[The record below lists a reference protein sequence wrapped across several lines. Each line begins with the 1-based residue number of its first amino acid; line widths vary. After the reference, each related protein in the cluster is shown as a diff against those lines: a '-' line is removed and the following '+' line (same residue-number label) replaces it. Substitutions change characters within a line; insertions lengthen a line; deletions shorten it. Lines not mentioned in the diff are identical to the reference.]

1 MAAMRRAPERALARI
16 VCVPGTEANAR
27 CLCNAGNSR
36 PDALRVARAAGVT
49 ARGTGT
55 DPMSDQ
61 PENFVLVYLRRL
73 DEKMDRMLDG
83 LQDLG
88 RRVTSLE
95 MQIASLHGDV
105 GLLHGD
111 FAGQSLRIDRIE
123 QRLDRI
129 ERRLDLVQV
138 GP

>member
-1 MAAMRRAPERALARI
+1 
-16 VCVPGTEANAR
+16 
-27 CLCNAGNSR
+27 
-36 PDALRVARAAGVT
+36 
-49 ARGTGT
+49 
-55 DPMSDQ
+55 
-61 PENFVLVYLRRL
+61 
-73 DEKMDRMLDG
+73 MDRVLDG

-95 MQIASLHGDV
+95 MPVASLHRAV

-111 FAGQSLRIDRIE
+111 FAGQSARIDRIE
-123 QRLDRI
+123 HRLDRI